1 MARAR
6 RLAGKVV
13 VVTGASSGI
22 GRAAAL
28 RFAREGAAVA
38 LAARSRAALEAV
50 RGEIER
56 AGGRA
61 AAFECDVSD
70 EDQVERLATEAE
82 AALGPM
88 DVWVNDA
95 GVFAMGRFEDTP
107 PEVFRKVLETDFMGT
122 VHGTRAALRRFE
134 ARGRGT
140 VVNVASLD
148 GRIAAPFTSAYAA
161 SKHAVVGF
169 SAAIRQELRLER
181 KPGIHVCTVLPATI
195 DTPLF
200 QKAANFTGEQVRAM
214 PPVYSPERA
223 ARVIVSLAVRPRREA
238 LVGTSAHWMSA
249 LWRLAP
255 AAAAALFAR
264 PVRMSHLE
272 PGHAAGESVGNAF
285 GPTRPEAATGGWR
298 RPRPRRRIAAI
309 AIPAAAVIAGA
320 AWLRSG

>member
-1 MARAR
+1 MAK

-13 VVTGASSGI
+13 VLTGASSGI

-28 RFAREGAAVA
+28 RFAREGAAVC
-38 LAARSRAALEAV
+38 LAARSREALDTV
-50 RGEIER
+50 RREVEG

-70 EDQVERLATEAE
+70 EEQVERLAREAE
-82 AALGPM
+82 GALGPI

-95 GVFAMGRFEDTP
+95 GIFAMGRFEDTP
-107 PEVFRKVLETDFMGT
+107 PEVFRKVVETDFMGT

-140 VVNVASLD
+140 VVNVASID
-148 GRIAAPFTSAYAA
+148 GRVAAPYTAAYAA

-169 SAAIRQELRLER
+169 SAAIRQELRLEGR
-181 KPGIHVCTVLPATI
+181 RSIHVCTVLPATI

-223 ARVIVSLAVRPRREA
+223 ARVIVALALRPRREA
-238 LVGTSAHWMSA
+238 LVGTGAYLLSA
-249 LWRLAP
+249 LWALAP
-255 AAAAALFAR
+255 AAAEALVAR
-264 PVRMSHLE
+264 RVRRSHPR
-272 PGHAAGESVGNAF
+272 PGHAAGESDGNTF
-285 GPTRPEAATGGWR
+285 GPTRPEGATGGWR
-298 RPRPRRRIAAI
+298 RSRRRRLAALVL
-309 AIPAAAVIAGA
+309 PAAAVLAGA
-320 AWLRSG
+320 AWLRSA